1 MDKLLEVS
9 VDMLTVILIGNQ
21 STGIYNNWMITPR
34 GYLGWEVDGETK
46 RSSDFTS
53 SILARVNYG
62 YRYII
67 SITAGRELELLPPP
81 NSTQN

>member
-1 MDKLLEVS
+1 M
-9 VDMLTVILIGNQ
+9 GRQ
-21 STGIYNNWMITPR
+21 
-34 GYLGWEVDGETK
+34 K

-81 NSTQN
+81 IQRKIKPDDRYKVSIREDSIII